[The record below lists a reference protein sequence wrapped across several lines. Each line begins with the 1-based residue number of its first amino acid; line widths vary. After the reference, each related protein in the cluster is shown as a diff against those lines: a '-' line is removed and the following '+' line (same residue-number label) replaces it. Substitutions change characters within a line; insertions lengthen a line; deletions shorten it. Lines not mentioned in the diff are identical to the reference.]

1 MNDCCASS
9 ASRDKVAASASA
21 ILPSY
26 AVRPGVTFPDWSVVS
41 SPAVKDALLAMVGS
55 DHVLNRWSG
64 YDPATDRVRVALLQL
79 YAEHGRAPAQS
90 ALAKRAALSEP
101 AIRPLLEELR
111 HRDLVV
117 LGGDKI
123 VGAYPFT
130 DRETGHRVTLD
141 GRTLNAM
148 CAVDALGIGAMIDRD
163 IAIAS
168 HCRHCGAPIRITTR
182 DRGRALAD
190 VAPSSAVAWLSVHY
204 EGGCAANSLCTAT
217 PFFCSDDHLAA
228 WRQERQ
234 SDEPGFRLSIKEALE
249 AGRAIF
255 GPSLAGI
262 DTIVGHDND
271 VAKTG
276 GESQSPTGS
285 TSKKSPTADRRFH
298 TNRRNGG
305 AYDLAVIGAGSAG
318 FSAAITAADQGA
330 QVALIGSGTIGG
342 TCVNIGCVPSKTLIR
357 AAETLHN
364 ARVAARFA
372 GITAEAEVTDWRG
385 TVRQKNSLVTELRQ
399 AKYIDLLPA
408 YKGIAYREGPAH
420 LVEGGVEVDG
430 TRIPAGKII
439 IATGARPAVP
449 AIPGIDTVPYLT
461 STTALDLEELPR
473 SLLVI
478 GGGYIG
484 AELAQMFARADVKVT
499 LVCRSRL
506 LPDAEPEVGAALT
519 GYFEGE
525 GIKMVSD
532 ITYRA
537 IRKTQDGV
545 LLTVTRDGQ
554 ETTIDADEVLI
565 TTGRTPN
572 IEGLGLAERG
582 IAVSSNGGII
592 VDDRMRTTKAG
603 VYASGDVTGRDQFV
617 YMAAYG
623 AKLAAKNALNG
634 DSLRYDNSAMPAI
647 VFTDPQV
654 ASVGLTEAAA
664 RAARHA
670 VRVSTI
676 GLDQVPRA
684 LAARDTRGLI
694 KLVADADR
702 GRLLGAHIL
711 APEGADSIQTA
722 ALAIRQGLTVDD
734 LANTIFPY
742 LTTVEGLKLAALSFS
757 KNVATLS
764 CCAG

>member
-9 ASRDKVAASASA
+9 SRNKIAVSASVT
-21 ILPSY
+21 LPNY
-26 AVRPGVTFPDWSVVS
+26 EVRPGVTFPDWSVVI
-41 SPAVKDALLAMVGS
+41 SPAVRDALAAMAGS

-64 YDPATDRVRVALLQL
+64 YDAAVDAVRVALLQF
-79 YAEHGRAPAQS
+79 YAEHGRAPLPS
-90 ALAKRAALSEP
+90 ALAERAGVSET
-101 AIRPLLEELR
+101 AIWPQLEELR
-111 HRDLVV
+111 RRDLVV
-117 LGGDKI
+117 LDGERI

-130 DRETGHRVTLD
+130 DQDTGHQVTLD
-141 GRTLNAM
+141 GRVLNAM
-148 CAVDALGIGAMIDRD
+148 CAVDALGIGAMTGRD

-168 HCRHCGAPIRITTR
+168 RCRHCGAPIRITTR
-182 DRGRALAD
+182 DRGRV
-190 VAPSSAVAWLSVHY
+190 VAQVEPVTAVMWLSVLY
-204 EGGCAANSLCTAT
+204 EDGCAASSLCTAT
-217 PFFCSDDHLAA
+217 SFFCSDDHLAA
-228 WRQERQ
+228 WRQEHPAD
-234 SDEPGFRLSIKEALE
+234 SPGFRLSIEEGLE
-249 AGRAIF
+249 AGCALF
-255 GPSLAGI
+255 GPSLAGL
-262 DTIVGHDND
+262 DTAPRPPV
-271 VAKTG
+271 
-276 GESQSPTGS
+276 EPTLGS
-285 TSKKSPTADRRFH
+285 TAVTDRPVRK
-298 TNRRNGG
+298 NRGNGG
-305 AYDLAVIGAGSAG
+305 AYDLVVIGAGSAG

-342 TCVNIGCVPSKTLIR
+342 TCVNIGCVPSKALIR

-364 ARVAARFA
+364 ARAATRFA
-372 GITAEAEVTDWRG
+372 GITAEAELIDWRG
-385 TVRQKNSLVTELRQ
+385 TVRQKDALVSELRQ
-399 AKYIDLLPA
+399 AKYVDLLPA
-408 YKGIAYREGPAH
+408 YNGIAYRDGPAR
-420 LVEGGVEVDG
+420 LVDGGVAVNG
-430 TRIPAGKII
+430 THLPAGKII

-461 STTALDLEELPR
+461 STTALDLEALPR

-484 AELAQMFARADVKVT
+484 AELAQMFARAGVKVT

-506 LPDAEPEVGAALT
+506 LPDAEPEIGAALT
-519 GYFEGE
+519 KYFEEE
-525 GIKMVSD
+525 GITVVPG
-532 ITYRA
+532 IAYRA
-537 IRKTQDGV
+537 IRKTEGGV
-545 LLTVTRDGQ
+545 SLTAGRDGQ
-554 ETTIDADEVLI
+554 DMAIEVDQVLI
-565 TTGRTPN
+565 TTGRAPN
-572 IEGLGLAERG
+572 IEGLGLAEHG
-582 IAVSSNGGII
+582 VALSPKGGVI

-603 VYASGDVTGRDQFV
+603 VYAAGDVTGRDQFV

-623 AKLAAKNALNG
+623 AKLAARNALNG
-634 DSLRYDNSAMPAI
+634 DSLRYDNSAMPAV

-664 RAARHA
+664 RTAGHA

-694 KLVADADR
+694 KLVADAAG

-734 LANTIFPY
+734 LADTIFPY

-757 KNVATLS
+757 KDVAKLS